1 MEGSLSLSIK
11 VGSRACSHARGT
23 ELVERRGGHIG
34 QGDKVSEDQE
44 YTGSETQVEA

>member
-23 ELVERRGGHIG
+23 ELVERRHIG